1 MHALNRNDRL
11 AKIGL
16 NVLKMSWPANLLINE
31 IFFESTNLN
40 NTISIA
46 FMKQEQQSLMSA

>member
-40 NTISIA
+40 STISIA
-46 FMKQEQQSLMSA
+46 FMKQEQQSLM

>member
-16 NVLKMSWPANLLINE
+16 KVLKMSWRANLLINE

-46 FMKQEQQSLMSA
+46 FMKQEQQSLM